1 MNRVDEIRQYLAD
14 TQPKSNDGY
23 ATQDIAKLRSCCKRM
38 ISEYDHIIKKVPADE
53 LQAAIDEAES
63 IKDSIIGGSNFAPY
77 MYAYLSLRGSI
88 QKMLESEM
96 KSGAKME
103 REGK

>member
-1 MNRVDEIRQYLAD
+1 
-14 TQPKSNDGY
+14 
-23 ATQDIAKLRSCCKRM
+23 M